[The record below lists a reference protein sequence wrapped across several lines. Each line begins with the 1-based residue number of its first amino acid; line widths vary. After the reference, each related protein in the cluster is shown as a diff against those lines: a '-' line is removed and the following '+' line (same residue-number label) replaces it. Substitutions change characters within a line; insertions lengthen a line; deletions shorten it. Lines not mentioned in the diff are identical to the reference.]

1 MVYVI
6 EIATEN
12 GQTVF
17 GSKVITIDNVKD
29 IIDFTRSFVEVDAIK
44 GNIVDIRDPLIQYW
58 YL

>member
-17 GSKVITIDNVKD
+17 GSKVITKD
-29 IIDFTRSFVEVDAIK
+29 IKDITRAVVAVDAIT
-44 GNIVDIRDPLIQYW
+44 GNIVDIRDPLIQ
-58 YL
+58 

>member
-17 GSKVITIDNVKD
+17 GSKVITKDNVKD
-29 IIDFTRSFVEVDAIK
+29 IKDITRAVVAVDAIT
-44 GNIVDIRDPLIQYW
+44 GNVVDIRDPLIQ
-58 YL
+58 

>member
-12 GQTVF
+12 GQTVV
-17 GSKVITIDNVKD
+17 GSKVITKDNVKD
-29 IIDFTRSFVEVDAIK
+29 IKDITRAVVAVDAIT
-44 GNIVDIRDPLIQYW
+44 GNIVDIRDPLIQQW

>member
-17 GSKVITIDNVKD
+17 GSKVITKDNVKD
-29 IIDFTRSFVEVDAIK
+29 IKDTHTSHTEI
-44 GNIVDIRDPLIQYW
+44 
-58 YL
+58 